1 MILAIDWANGNTTG
15 SFVDV
20 TRPSY
25 QSGDLFLLHIGS
37 PSNINV
43 NSMPNGWSLL
53 DQYKISGLSSFLF
66 AKIAGSSEPTS
77 YTFSFNGSGALS
89 YRIIG
94 FRGINNSQPII
105 NITDYS
111 GSGSPISLNKIS
123 LQQGTIVVAVS
134 GHTSSAYSMNSS
146 DNWKG
151 GLPGYYG
158 NIFYQYFA
166 GASET
171 ENHIVFTNGDPNIY
185 WNFWLI
191 ELNDATPYLD
201 GELFTTWL
209 TTDEPGSKL
218 WVKISGEWKPAKVT
232 II

>member
-1 MILAIDWANGNTTG
+1 MILVTDWAKGDTSG
-15 SFVDV
+15 SFVIV

-25 QSGDLFLLHIGS
+25 QPGDLFLLHIGS
-37 PSNINV
+37 PADVSV
-43 NSMPNGWSLL
+43 DSMPIGWSLL
-53 DQYKISGLSSFLF
+53 KQYKRSGLSSFLF
-66 AKIAGSSEPTS
+66 AKIAGPSEPTS
-77 YTFSFNGSGALS
+77 YTFYFNGSGYLY

-105 NITDYS
+105 SITDYS

-123 LQQGTIVVAVS
+123 LQQGTIVVAVC
-134 GHTSSAYSMNSS
+134 GHTSDVQMQSSDQWKLVVSAY
-146 DNWKG
+146 
-151 GLPGYYG
+151 YG
-158 NIFYQYFA
+158 DIFYQYFA
-166 GASET
+166 GAPET
-171 ENHIVFTNGDPNIY
+171 ENPIVFTNTDPNVN

-218 WVKISGEWKPAKVT
+218 WVKINGEWKPAKIT